1 MKRKSILIVL
11 VIMGLA
17 VTLSFNNLQKKNVD
31 NNIVTENN
39 NIQNDKLEETTDA
52 LMSAETSIDNTEL
65 TINNDLISSYADE
78 TFNQQIDTEMN
89 RVEEQSGTLVSE
101 E

>member
-65 TINNDLISSYADE
+65 TINNDLISSYVDE

>member
-17 VTLSFNNLQKKNVD
+17 VTLSFNDLQKKNVD

>member
-1 MKRKSILIVL
+1 
-11 VIMGLA
+11 
-17 VTLSFNNLQKKNVD
+17 
-31 NNIVTENN
+31 
-39 NIQNDKLEETTDA
+39 
-52 LMSAETSIDNTEL
+52 MSAETSIDNTEL
-65 TINNDLISSYADE
+65 TINNDLISSYVDE

>member
-17 VTLSFNNLQKKNVD
+17 VTLSFNDLQKKNVD

-65 TINNDLISSYADE
+65 TINNDLISSYVDE